1 MISPSTSVLDK
12 NSVNSL
18 CTYTIF
24 VVTDVTIY
32 YPYISKYNGVY
43 VTITS
48 STVSVTTDSLVT
60 STEAKICP
68 PASSTINIYTST
80 TTTTSSHDT
89 TTIQQTL
96 NRGIFINKRNNVKR
110 TTTTSADLVQGKDN
124 HDRDTTSFT
133 SCFISSITTSSTKSK
148 PAHDTSS
155 TTTSSVPSYEISSHN
170 TTTTETTSENSTTK
184 TTSTP
189 AFNSI
194 TTKFFFIS
202 YYNNTYTSVSTSS
215 CPSVPASTTLTTT
228 SDEYIIVSTVTC
240 PSTPASL
247 SLITITSTFTSVCS
261 SQVSESTITPPQE
274 VSSEILKTRYLS
286 ETLSSIS
293 TTAVSS
299 NEYTS
304 TSKTT

>member
-1 MISPSTSVLDK
+1 MKHSTSVLDK

-18 CTYTIF
+18 CTYAIF

-32 YPYISKYNGVY
+32 YPYTSKYNGVY

-60 STEAKICP
+60 SIEAKICL

-80 TTTTSSHDT
+80 TTITSSHDT
-89 TTIQQTL
+89 TTIQQTP
-96 NRGIFINKRNNVKR
+96 NHG

-124 HDRDTTSFT
+124 HEHDTTSST
-133 SCFISSITTSSTKSK
+133 SCFTSSITTSSIKYK
-148 PAHDTSS
+148 PDHDTSS
-155 TTTSSVPSYEISSHN
+155 TTTSSVPSKSTSSHN

-228 SDEYIIVSTVTC
+228 TDEYIIVSTVTC
-240 PSTPASL
+240 SSTPASL

-274 VSSEILKTRYLS
+274 VSSKILKTGYLS